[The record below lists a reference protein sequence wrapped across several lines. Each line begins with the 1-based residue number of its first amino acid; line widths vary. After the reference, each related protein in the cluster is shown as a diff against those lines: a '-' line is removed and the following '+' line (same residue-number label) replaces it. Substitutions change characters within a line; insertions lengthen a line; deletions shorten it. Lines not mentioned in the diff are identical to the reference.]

1 MFFKLFLENANGNRV
16 DMTTTANQYMT
27 SRVEV
32 LNPPTGTISTSSY
45 AGMDGSWGDRPV
57 TPN

>member
-1 MFFKLFLENANGNRV
+1 MFFTLILENANGDRV
-16 DMTTTANQYMT
+16 DMTATANRYMT
-27 SRVEV
+27 SKVEG

-45 AGMDGSWGDRPV
+45 ADMDGSWGDRPV